1 MQYQNRNNTYITM
14 SVIHV
19 NLNYEETGPT
29 VLFLFGHNSQ
39 LSPNSVCPWNK
50 AQPSLYPFCFQN
62 RYYFESIKNKKKTT
76 RTHEIYMNT
85 EPWVPNPNQ
94 HIN

>member
-1 MQYQNRNNTYITM
+1 MQYQNRNNTDITM

-29 VLFLFGHNSQ
+29 VLFSFGHNSQ
-39 LSPNSVCPWNK
+39 LSPNSACPWNK
-50 AQPSLYPFCFQN
+50 KQQPLNPSCFQN
-62 RYYFESIKNKKKTT
+62 RDYFKSIKNKKETT

-85 EPWVPNPNQ
+85 EP
-94 HIN
+94 